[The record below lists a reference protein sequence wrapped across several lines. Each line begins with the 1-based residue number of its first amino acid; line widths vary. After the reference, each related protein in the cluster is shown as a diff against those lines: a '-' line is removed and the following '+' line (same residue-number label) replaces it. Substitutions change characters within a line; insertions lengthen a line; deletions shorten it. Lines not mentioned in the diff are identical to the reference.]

1 MSTLEL
7 PYNPITDFGL
17 VTKRM
22 VIGSLGIIHAFVALL
37 DETHPVQF

>member
-1 MSTLEL
+1 MEL
-7 PYNPITDFGL
+7 PHNLITDFGL

-22 VIGSLGIIHAFVALL
+22 VIGALGVIHVFVALL

>member
-1 MSTLEL
+1 MEL
-7 PYNPITDFGL
+7 PHNLITDFGL

-22 VIGSLGIIHAFVALL
+22 VIGALGIIHAFVALL